1 MLAGIP
7 TENANISALLR
18 NTFQEV
24 ASLREACRTIEC
36 IAAELGESKCCSCEL
51 EALRAKQLVVE
62 RSLLETQQ
70 EYQSIITN
78 VQEVIFQTDTD
89 GLWTF
94 LNPAWEDITGFSVE
108 ESIGRNFA
116 AYVHA
121 ADRASSQELFA
132 LLVNG
137 EKERCR
143 YEVRYWNKKDGYRW
157 GEVWAVVR
165 LEGGRVVGTLGTLR
179 DISERKK
186 LETELNQHRDQL
198 EELVKERT
206 DALHKINEQLQQE
219 IAERQRSEE
228 RLRYLA
234 THDKL
239 TNTPNRYYL
248 EEELGKLIAQADES
262 NSSALLF
269 MDIDNFKVVND
280 TYGHTFGDQL
290 IVGVTQLFQGELS
303 ETDLLARLS
312 GDQFAVVL
320 HHADLDKADKFAEK
334 FRRIMDEGELCINTQ
349 KVCLNLTVSI
359 GVVIIDGMLD
369 VQELLS
375 YADTALYAAK
385 EEGKNRILIIES
397 AKDKDRLSETN
408 KMVAQIKAALKE
420 HRFQLHFQPVY
431 NLEAGIA
438 HYEALIRL
446 RAEEGNL
453 LYPNSF
459 IPVAERVGLM
469 SQIDR
474 WVVTTVLAM
483 LKKNQD
489 APKLFVNLSGMSL
502 GDKALLSFIE
512 AGIRESGIAAERI
525 GFEITET
532 TAVKDLAQAE
542 RWIIRLKAL
551 GCSFALDDFGVG
563 FSSFSYLST
572 LPVDYLKIDGS
583 FVREVAT
590 NPKQLALVQAMNAVA
605 HTLGK
610 KTIAEFVENETIV
623 NLLKEIGVDC
633 GQGYYFGKPAPLSP

>member
-1 MLAGIP
+1 M
-7 TENANISALLR
+7 
-18 NTFQEV
+18 
-24 ASLREACRTIEC
+24 REAGRTIEC
-36 IAAELGESKCCSCEL
+36 IAAELVESKRCICEL

-70 EYQSIITN
+70 KYQSIITN
-78 VQEVIFQTDTD
+78 VQEVIFQTDMD

-94 LNPAWEDITGFSVE
+94 LNPAWTDITGFSAE
-108 ESIGRNFA
+108 ESIGQNFA
-116 AYVHA
+116 DYVYA

-132 LLVNG
+132 LLVRG

-143 YEVRYWNKKDGYRW
+143 HEVRYRNKKDGYRW
-157 GEVWAVVR
+157 VEVWAGAR
-165 LEGGRVVGTLGTLR
+165 LEDGRAVGTSGTLR
-179 DISERKK
+179 DITERKK
-186 LETELNQHRDQL
+186 METELNRHRDQL
-198 EELVKERT
+198 EDLVKERT
-206 DALHKINEQLQQE
+206 DELHKINEQLKQE
-219 IAERQRSEE
+219 IAERQYSEE

-239 TNTPNRYYL
+239 TNIPNRYYL
-248 EEELGKLIAQADES
+248 EEELGKIIAQADKG

-269 MDIDNFKVVND
+269 LDIDNFKIVND

-290 IVGVTQLFQGELS
+290 LVCVTQLFQGELG
-303 ETDLLARLS
+303 EKDLLARLS

-320 HHADLDKADKFAEK
+320 QHADIDRADKAAEK

-349 KVCLNLTVSI
+349 KVCLNLTISI
-359 GVVIIDGMLD
+359 GVVIIDGTLD
-369 VQELLS
+369 AQELLS

-385 EEGKNRILIIES
+385 EEGKNRTLIIES

-408 KMVAQIKAALKE
+408 KVVARIKAALKE
-420 HRFQLHFQPVY
+420 HRFELHFQPVY
-431 NLEAGIA
+431 NLKADIA

-446 RAEEGNL
+446 RDEEGNL

-459 IPVAERVGLM
+459 IPIAERVGLM

-474 WVVTTVLAM
+474 WVVTTALTM
-483 LKKNQD
+483 LKKNHD

-512 AGIRESGIAAERI
+512 VRIRESGIAAERI

-583 FVREVAT
+583 FVREIGT

-623 NLLKEIGVDC
+623 NLLKEMGVDC
-633 GQGYYFGKPAPLSP
+633 GQGYYFGKPEPLSA